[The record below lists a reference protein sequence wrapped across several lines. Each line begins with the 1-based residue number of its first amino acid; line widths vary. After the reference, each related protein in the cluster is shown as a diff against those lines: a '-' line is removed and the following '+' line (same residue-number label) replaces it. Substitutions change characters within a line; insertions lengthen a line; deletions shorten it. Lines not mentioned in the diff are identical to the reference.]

1 MNIKKFSFKSRVA
14 SFRFAMNG
22 LWSLIKYEH
31 NSRIHLAGAITAI
44 ILGLIFKLNSSEWS
58 LIIIVIGL
66 VFITELLNSAVESLA
81 DYINPEWNELIKK
94 AKDYSAAAVLISAII
109 SVIIGAIIFIP
120 KISDLIFTS
129 SVIK

>member
-1 MNIKKFSFKSRVA
+1 MNIKKFSFKSRVE
-14 SFRFAMNG
+14 SFRFALNG
-22 LWSLIKYEH
+22 LWSLLKYEH

-44 ILGLIFKLNSSEWS
+44 ILGLMLKLNCSEWS
-58 LIIIVIGL
+58 LIIMVIGL

>member
-1 MNIKKFSFKSRVA
+1 M
-14 SFRFAMNG
+14 
-22 LWSLIKYEH
+22 
-31 NSRIHLAGAITAI
+31 
-44 ILGLIFKLNSSEWS
+44 
-58 LIIIVIGL
+58 VIGL

>member
-14 SFRFAMNG
+14 SFRFALNG
-22 LWSLIKYEH
+22 LWSLLRYEH
-31 NSRIHLAGAITAI
+31 NARIHLAVAVIAI
-44 ILGLIFKLNSSEWS
+44 ISGLMLKLNSSEWAW
-58 LIIIVIGL
+58 IILVIGL
-66 VFITELLNSAVESLA
+66 VFITELLNSALESLA

-109 SVIIGAIIFIP
+109 SAIIGAIIFIP

>member
-14 SFRFAMNG
+14 SFRFALNG

>member
-14 SFRFAMNG
+14 SFRFALNG

-58 LIIIVIGL
+58 LIIVLIGL
-66 VFITELLNSAVESLA
+66 VFITELFNSAVESLA

-94 AKDYSAAAVLISAII
+94 AKDYCAAAVLISAII

-120 KISDLIFTS
+120 KISALISTS

>member
-1 MNIKKFSFKSRVA
+1 MNIKKFSFKSRAA
-14 SFRFAMNG
+14 SFRFALNG
-22 LWSLIKYEH
+22 LWSLLRYEH
-31 NSRIHLAGAITAI
+31 NSRIHLAIAVAAI
-44 ILGLIFKLNSSEWS
+44 ISGLMLRLNSSEWS
-58 LIIIVIGL
+58 WIILAIGL

-81 DYINPEWNELIKK
+81 DHINPEWNELIKK

>member
-1 MNIKKFSFKSRVA
+1 
-14 SFRFAMNG
+14 MNG
-22 LWSLIKYEH
+22 LWSLLKYEH
-31 NSRIHLAGAITAI
+31 NSRIHLACAITAI
-44 ILGLIFKLNSSEWS
+44 ILGLMLKLNSSEWS
-58 LIIIVIGL
+58 LIIMLIGI

-94 AKDYSAAAVLISAII
+94 AKDYSAAAVFVSAII